1 MKLSSPRPGQEKI
14 VSIVIAPP
22 ATAPN
27 WIAASVTSGSSAFGT
42 AWLRTT
48 RCQGRPV
55 ARLTV
60 TKSSVRTSTIDER
73 MIRKYWPSS
82 ISVIAVAGRIRWSR
96 TSGASAHQLENS
108 TPGVICSPAG
118 KIGIQ
123 TAKTRIRMIPIQ
135 YSGAA

>member
-1 MKLSSPRPGQEKI
+1 M
-14 VSIVIAPP
+14 IAPP
-22 ATAPN
+22 TTAPN
-27 WIAASVTSGSSAFGT
+27 WIADSVTSGSSAFGT
-42 AWLRTT
+42 AWRRTT
-48 RCQGRPV
+48 RSQGSPV

-60 TKSSVRTSTIDER
+60 MKSSVSTSTIDER

-82 ISVIAVAGRIRWSR
+82 IRVIAVAGRTRCLA
-96 TSGASAHQLENS
+96 TSQALAKKPENS
-108 TPGVICSPAG
+108 TPGVTWSPVG

>member
-1 MKLSSPRPGQEKI
+1 M
-14 VSIVIAPP
+14 IAPP

-27 WIAASVTSGSSAFGT
+27 WIAESVTSGSNALGT

-48 RCQGRPV
+48 RCHGRPI

-82 ISVIAVAGRIRWSR
+82 ISVIAVAGRIRCFATSR
-96 TSGASAHQLENS
+96 AFAKKPENS
-108 TPGVICSPAG
+108 TPGVTWSPAG
-118 KIGIQ
+118 RIGIQ
-123 TAKTRIRMIPIQ
+123 TAKTRMRMIPIQ